1 MKISQT
7 ALLHAKVKVER
18 RSKNTTQKVL
28 VIKKIPIKYILLHIT
43 VQNNDVLLAQLYCF
57 CLGGFWRVRQ
67 ESYKKKKRLFA
78 NNFLTAEAK
87 T

>member
-43 VQNNDVLLAQLYCF
+43 VQNNDVLLAQLMKLYCF

-67 ESYKKKKRLFA
+67 ESYKKKNGFSPIT
-78 NNFLTAEAK
+78 F
-87 T
+87 